1 MSKGYRR
8 VELHAET
15 TTTSRPAP
23 TGAAVI
29 HPLRIALAVAG
40 AVLLVASGV
49 QLVELM
55 AGMPR
60 PTGAAALATSLPRP
74 DVAWTT
80 VAGAVVMP
88 VAAVLCFVAFTA
100 MRARALR
107 S

>member
-8 VELHAET
+8 VELKNET
-15 TTTSRPAP
+15 VKARRTPKRR
-23 TGAAVI
+23 V

-40 AVLLVASGV
+40 AALVLASGV

-80 VAGAVVMP
+80 VAGAVLMP
-88 VAAVLCFVAFTA
+88 IAAVLCSVAFTA